1 MAINPIINDLI
12 NKFLPLLEPFLS
24 KETLF
29 IIQEFLKSDAF
40 FANMVYPAL
49 ISIIAGII
57 LFLLVTK
64 QRYVLNFSAPFI
76 DAIIWFSK
84 YSGKKRN
91 NAMVVGIIDSMK
103 KPKPISKSNISDFFG
118 FVIAGI
124 IIISILT
131 KTLFLAVVTT
141 QSMAPLIMPGDLVL
155 TQAFTKN
162 ISIGDVIVFIPG
174 SGDKMVVHRVLSVA
188 EDGIRTKGDNANPD
202 NWRLTQDN
210 IKGKTISINQKPI
223 VIRGLGYYFL
233 PINNP
238 MSAQDPSLRA
248 TQGAIKAL
256 QQFGPVVAIML
267 MVFVLLT
274 SGKK

>member
-1 MAINPIINDLI
+1 MAINPIINHLI
-12 NKFLPLLEPFLS
+12 NKFLPLLEPFFS

-29 IIQEFLKSDAF
+29 TIQEFLKSDAF
-40 FANMVYPAL
+40 FVTMVYPAL

-57 LFLLVTK
+57 LFILVTK
-64 QRYVLNFSAPFI
+64 QRFIVNSISPLI

-84 YSGKKRN
+84 YSGKKRK

-103 KPKPISKSNISDFFG
+103 KPEPINKSNTSDFLG
-118 FVIAGI
+118 FVIVGI

-162 ISIGDVIVFIPG
+162 ISVGDVIVFIPD

-202 NWRLTQDN
+202 NWKLTQDN
-210 IKGKTISINQKPI
+210 IKGKTISINQNPI
-223 VIRGLGYYFL
+223 VIRGLGYYFM
-233 PINNP
+233 PINDP
-238 MSAQDPSLRA
+238 MRAQDPTLRA
-248 TQGAIKAL
+248 TRENIIAL
-256 QQFGPVVAIML
+256 QRIGPIVAIVI

>member
-1 MAINPIINDLI
+1 MAINPIINHLI
-12 NKFLPLLEPFLS
+12 NKFLPLLEPFFS

-29 IIQEFLKSDAF
+29 TIQEFLKSDAF
-40 FANMVYPAL
+40 FATMVYPAL
-49 ISIIAGII
+49 ISVISGII
-57 LFLLVTK
+57 LFLLITK
-64 QRYVLNFSAPFI
+64 QRSIYNFSFPFLK
-76 DAIIWFSK
+76 IIFWLSE
-84 YSGKKRN
+84 YIKKRRN
-91 NAMVVGIIDSMK
+91 NAMVIGIIDSMK
-103 KPKPISKSNISDFFG
+103 KPKPINKSNIFDILG
-118 FVIAGI
+118 FVIGGI

-155 TQAFTKN
+155 SQAFTKN
-162 ISIGDVIVFIPG
+162 ITVGDVIVFIPG

-202 NWRLTQDN
+202 PWRLTQDN
-210 IKGKTISINQKPI
+210 IKGKTISINQNPI
-223 VIRGLGYYFL
+223 VIRGLGYYFI

-238 MSAQDPSLRA
+238 TSAQDPALRA
-248 TQGAIKAL
+248 TQGGIRAM
-256 QQFGPVVAIML
+256 QQFGPVVAIIL